1 MALLPCHAVVPVL
14 RRGGRLSCQLYQRSA
29 DAFLGVPFNIAS
41 YALLTHMV
49 AQQCDL
55 APGEFVWTGGD
66 CHLYVNHLEQADL
79 QLSRTPVSAAAADD
93 SRAARPACSTTLRG
107 FRDPRLPASRGHQ
120 GTHRRLKPHEKE
132 QQHPA
137 RADVRSQEFPC
148 PRIRR
153 VRAAAHTQGHD
164 AWSSTSASAYRTRVA
179 DARYADKP
187 ASDSHTFLFTV
198 DARTV
203 IDAGSGGNEARYINH
218 GCDPNCESV
227 TLKRRVFIKAI
238 RTIQPGQELFYDYQ
252 IQRDRDDAPDI
263 DAIFACRCGAASC
276 RGSMLEPAKKRR
288 AAAQR
293 RRPRAR
299 AAR

>member
-1 MALLPCHAVVPVL
+1 MRKSSSTRRAPMFEVRNSRVHGFGVFAL
-14 RRGGRLSCQLYQRSA
+14 R
-29 DAFLGVPFNIAS
+29 
-41 YALLTHMV
+41 
-49 AQQCDL
+49 
-55 APGEFVWTGGD
+55 
-66 CHLYVNHLEQADL
+66 
-79 QLSRTPVSAAAADD
+79 
-93 SRAARPACSTTLRG
+93 
-107 FRDPRLPASRGHQ
+107 
-120 GTHRRLKPHEKE
+120 
-132 QQHPA
+132 
-137 RADVRSQEFPC
+137 
-148 PRIRR
+148 RIRR
-153 VRAAAHTQGHD
+153 GTTVVEYLGERVSH
-164 AWSSTSASAYRTRVA
+164 RVA

-218 GCDPNCESV
+218 ACDPNCESV